1 MSLFCL
7 ATSISLLL
15 DYILTYTALSPL
27 LYILNDTKIYSQLPN
42 KEKSKYCQILE
53 KVKISDFQ

>member
-7 ATSISLLL
+7 ATSVSLLL

-27 LYILNDTKIYSQLPN
+27 LYILNDTKIYSQLPH
-42 KEKSKYCQILE
+42 KEKSKYYQILE
-53 KVKISDFQ
+53 KVKMFDFQ